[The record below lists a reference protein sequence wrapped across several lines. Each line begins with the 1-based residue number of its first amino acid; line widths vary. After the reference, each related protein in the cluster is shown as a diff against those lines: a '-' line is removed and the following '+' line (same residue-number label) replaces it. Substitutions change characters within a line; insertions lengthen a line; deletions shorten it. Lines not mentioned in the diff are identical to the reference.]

1 MRITLVSSLV
11 FLAAAAVAVA
21 CGGGPK
27 HAAIDPSDT
36 SSLESGGSS
45 ASSSDAPASSSAS
58 SGSAPDDSS
67 PGGSPLSSLSSSSK
81 PGAKDSAAPG
91 AAPAAAPVAFHPA
104 PGATGSIDGKPFA
117 PRLAQ
122 VVGPLQGDGR
132 LAVILHEGSDCISPG
147 DAKPGDASMTL
158 MVTWQDGYKVD
169 LGSLLRSKGE
179 AAFARVG
186 SDKKSHPTKAFKPTG
201 RLTVVSAPTQQN
213 AFGKLKIDL
222 SSGDYILAG
231 DLDVKVCG
239 ALK

>member
-1 MRITLVSSLV
+1 MRVTLVSLLV
-11 FLAAAAVAVA
+11 LVG

-36 SSLESGGSS
+36 ASLESGGSP
-45 ASSSDAPASSSAS
+45 AAVSDAPASSSAS
-58 SGSAPDDSS
+58 AGSTGGDTGS
-67 PGGSPLSSLSSSSK
+67 PGGSPLSSLSSSPPSS
-81 PGAKDSAAPG
+81 GKDSAAPAA
-91 AAPAAAPVAFHPA
+91 AAPAAFHPA

-117 PRLAQ
+117 PKLAQ
-122 VVGPLQGDGR
+122 VFGPVLADGR
-132 LAVILHEGSDCISPG
+132 VVVVLHEGSDCIAPA

-169 LGSLLRSKGE
+169 LGSLLRAKGE
-179 AAFARVG
+179 AGFARVG
-186 SDKKSHPTKAFKPTG
+186 SDKKSHPSKAFKPTG
-201 RLTVVSAPTQQN
+201 RVTVVSAPKQQN

>member
-1 MRITLVSSLV
+1 MRTRVPFVSSLLLLV
-11 FLAAAAVAVA
+11 AAAAAVA

-36 SSLESGGSS
+36 SSLESGGSP
-45 ASSSDAPASSSAS
+45 AATDGTASSSAS
-58 SGSAPDDSS
+58 SGSGDSS
-67 PGGSPLSSLSSSSK
+67 GSTGGPLSSLGSSSSTSS
-81 PGAKDSAAPG
+81 PKDKDT
-91 AAPAAAPVAFHPA
+91 PASAPVGAFHPA
-104 PGATGSIDGKPFA
+104 PGATGSIDGKPFQ
-117 PRLAQ
+117 PKLAQ
-122 VVGPLQGDGR
+122 VVGPIKSDGR
-132 LAVILHEGSDCISPG
+132 LIVVLHEGSDCVTAA
-147 DAKPGDASMTL
+147 DAKPGDAMMKL

-169 LGSLLRSKGE
+169 LGSLLRNKGE

-186 SDKKSHPTKAFKPTG
+186 NDKKSHPSATFKPTG
-201 RLTVVSAPTQQN
+201 RLTVVSAPTDPN

>member
-1 MRITLVSSLV
+1 MRVTLTCSLV
-11 FLAAAAVAVA
+11 LLSA

-45 ASSSDAPASSSAS
+45 SSSEASASSSSAAS
-58 SGSAPDDSS
+58 SGATDSPS
-67 PGGSPLSSLSSSSK
+67 GGGGGPLSSLSGSSASPSSSAT
-81 PGAKDSAAPG
+81 PSGSAAP
-91 AAPAAAPVAFHPA
+91 AVFHPT
-104 PGATGSIDGKPFA
+104 PGATGSIDGKAFVPK
-117 PRLAQ
+117 LAQ
-122 VVGPLQGDGR
+122 VVGPMQGDGR
-132 LAVILHEGSDCISPG
+132 VLVTLHEGSDCIAQG
-147 DAKPGDASMTL
+147 NAQPGDASMTL

-169 LGSLLRSKGE
+169 LGSLLRAKGE
-179 AAFARVG
+179 AGFARVG
-186 SDKKSHPTKAFKPTG
+186 NDKKSHKSATFKPTG

>member
-1 MRITLVSSLV
+1 MRVTLACSLV
-11 FLAAAAVAVA
+11 LLVA

-45 ASSSDAPASSSAS
+45 SSSEASASSSAAPAG
-58 SGSAPDDSS
+58 SGDAESA
-67 PGGSPLSSLSSSSK
+67 GNAGPLSSLSGSSSS
-81 PGAKDSAAPG
+81 PSSSATPSGSAAP
-91 AAPAAAPVAFHPA
+91 AVFHPT
-104 PGATGSIDGKPFA
+104 PGATGSIDGKAFVPK
-117 PRLAQ
+117 LAQ
-122 VVGPLQGDGR
+122 VVGPLQSDGR
-132 LAVILHEGSDCISPG
+132 VLVTLHEGSDCIAQG
-147 DAKPGDASMTL
+147 NAQPGDASMTL

-169 LGSLLRSKGE
+169 LGSLLRAKGE
-179 AAFARVG
+179 AGFARVG
-186 SDKKSHPTKAFKPTG
+186 NDKKSHKSATFKPTG

-213 AFGKLKIDL
+213 AFGKVKIDL

>member
-1 MRITLVSSLV
+1 MRVP
-11 FLAAAAVAVA
+11 LACSFVLLVA

-45 ASSSDAPASSSAS
+45 SSSETSASSSAAPAG
-58 SGSAPDDSS
+58 SGDTGS
-67 PGGSPLSSLSSSSK
+67 GGNAGPLSSLSGSSSS
-81 PGAKDSAAPG
+81 PSSSPTPSGSAAP
-91 AAPAAAPVAFHPA
+91 AVFHPT
-104 PGATGSIDGKPFA
+104 PGATGSIDGKAFVPK
-117 PRLAQ
+117 LAQ
-122 VVGPLQGDGR
+122 VVGPLQSDGR
-132 LAVILHEGSDCISPG
+132 VLVTLHEGSDCIAPG
-147 DAKPGDASMTL
+147 NAQAGDASMTL

-169 LGSLLRSKGE
+169 LGSLLRGKGE
-179 AAFARVG
+179 AGFARVG
-186 SDKKSHPTKAFKPTG
+186 NDKKSHKSATFKPTG